1 MGVLGQAHV
10 GVASVFHSRTSGIS
24 SGQWYPRGVGGQL
37 SDQGVCAA
45 ASTGGCYLFLIL
57 QITSLP
63 EWDEDGYHS
72 SEFSILLVKLLSVSI
87 M

>member
-1 MGVLGQAHV
+1 MWPRSFTAGPWASAVGSGTHV
-10 GVASVFHSRTSGIS
+10 GM
-24 SGQWYPRGVGGQL
+24 GGQL

-45 ASTGGCYLFLIL
+45 ASTGGCYLFLVL

>member
-1 MGVLGQAHV
+1 MWPRSFTEGPRASAV
-10 GVASVFHSRTSGIS
+10 GSGT
-24 SGQWYPRGVGGQL
+24 RVGVGGQL

-45 ASTGGCYLFLIL
+45 VSTGGCCLFLIL

-72 SEFSILLVKLLSVSI
+72 SGFSILLVKLLSVSI